1 MVKPYTESYDNGL
14 IIREF
19 KEDVDSEELVW
30 HRDKRTREITVLEGS
45 GWQLQLDDQLPKELQ
60 RGRLYKIPKM
70 EYHRLIKGTGKLV
83 VKIWEETH
91 D

>member
-1 MVKPYTESYDNGL
+1 LVKPYTESYDNGL
-14 IIREF
+14 IIRQF
-19 KEDVDSEELVW
+19 DEDVNDDELIW

-83 VKIWEETH
+83 VKIWEEKH